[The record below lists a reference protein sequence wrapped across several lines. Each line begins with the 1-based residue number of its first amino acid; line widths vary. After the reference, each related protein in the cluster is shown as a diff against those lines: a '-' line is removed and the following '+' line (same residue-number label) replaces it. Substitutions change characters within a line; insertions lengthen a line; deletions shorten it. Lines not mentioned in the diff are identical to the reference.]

1 MSDDTGPRQAT
12 RSERTGNAVVVI
24 LGGLY
29 TAAFAAFVAYFVYC
43 ALTGI

>member
-1 MSDDTGPRQAT
+1 MSDDTGPHETT
-12 RSERTGNAVVVI
+12 RLERTGNAVVVI

-29 TAAFAAFVAYFVYC
+29 TAAFAAFIAYFVYC